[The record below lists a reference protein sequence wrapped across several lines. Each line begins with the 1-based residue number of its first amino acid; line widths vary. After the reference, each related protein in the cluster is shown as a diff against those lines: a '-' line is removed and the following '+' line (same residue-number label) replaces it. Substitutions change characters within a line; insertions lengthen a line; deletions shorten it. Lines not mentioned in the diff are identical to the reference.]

1 MKKILILFT
10 IIVSFISII
19 SCSNQSEKQTNNSQ
33 QNSQKIVKTGE
44 WDINPKQINAID
56 ENIKTIFDDTVK
68 NLLGVKRELMLYLGN
83 QTVNGINYAFIC
95 RSEITYPS
103 ALPYYEIIICNVSPS
118 NEISIVKL
126 EKIIESSQSSVGGI
140 VCTSSDEAKINISN
154 SKEANDIIKIFKNA
168 VKDIKDTK
176 YTPELYAASQV
187 VKGINYYFIAHAEL
201 NDGTHSIKL
210 VTINNFMESSEV
222 IEVKNIL

>member
-10 IIVSFISII
+10 ILIYFISIV

-83 QTVNGINYAFIC
+83 QTVNGINYAFI
-95 RSEITYPS
+95 
-103 ALPYYEIIICNVSPS
+103 ALKMII
-118 NEISIVKL
+118 L
-126 EKIIESSQSSVGGI
+126 
-140 VCTSSDEAKINISN
+140 
-154 SKEANDIIKIFKNA
+154 F
-168 VKDIKDTK
+168 
-176 YTPELYAASQV
+176 
-187 VKGINYYFIAHAEL
+187 F
-201 NDGTHSIKL
+201 
-210 VTINNFMESSEV
+210 
-222 IEVKNIL
+222 

>member
-1 MKKILILFT
+1 MKKTLILI
-10 IIVSFISII
+10 IISFISII
-19 SCSNQSEKQTNNSQ
+19 SCSNQSEKQNNNSNE
-33 QNSQKIVKTGE
+33 NSQKIVKEGE
-44 WDINPKQINAID
+44 WDINPKQINEID
-56 ENIKTIFDDTVK
+56 ENIKKIFDDTVK

-83 QTVNGINYAFIC
+83 QTLNGINYAFIC

-103 ALPYYEIIICNVSPS
+103 ALPYYEIIVCNVSPS
-118 NEISIVKL
+118 NEISVAKL

-154 SKEANDIIKIFKNA
+154 SKEADDIIKIFKNA
-168 VKDIKDTK
+168 VKDIKDIK
-176 YTPELYAASQV
+176 YTQELYTASQV

-201 NDGTHSIKL
+201 SDGTHSIKL

-222 IEVKNIL
+222 VEIKNIL

>member
-10 IIVSFISII
+10 IVISFISII
-19 SCSNQSEKQTNNSQ
+19 SCSNQSEKQNNNSQ
-33 QNSQKIVKTGE
+33 QNAQKMIKTGE
-44 WDINPKQINAID
+44 WDINPKQINEVD
-56 ENIKTIFDDTVK
+56 ENIKTIFDNTVK

-126 EKIIESSQSSVGGI
+126 EKIIEETERENDFIIDNNLKNEIITKFNSR
-140 VCTSSDEAKINISN
+140 INMF
-154 SKEANDIIKIFKNA
+154 KEYEKRVSIFK
-168 VKDIKDTK
+168 
-176 YTPELYAASQV
+176 
-187 VKGINYYFIAHAEL
+187 
-201 NDGTHSIKL
+201 
-210 VTINNFMESSEV
+210 
-222 IEVKNIL
+222 

>member
-1 MKKILILFT
+1 MKKILILFA
-10 IIVSFISII
+10 VFISII
-19 SCSNQSEKQTNNSQ
+19 SCSDKTEKISDNLNQDN
-33 QNSQKIVKTGE
+33 QKTLKTGE
-44 WDINPKQINAID
+44 WYIAPKQINAVD
-56 ENIKTIFDDTVK
+56 EDIKTIFDNTVQ
-68 NLLGVKRELMLYLGN
+68 NLLGVKRELMLYLGK
-83 QTVNGINYAFIC
+83 QLSDGINYAFIC

-103 ALPYYEIIICNVSPS
+103 ALPYYEIIICNVSNS

-126 EKIIESSQSSVGGI
+126 EKIIESSQGSIGGI

-154 SKEANDIIKIFKNA
+154 SKEANNIINVFKNA
-168 VKDIKDTK
+168 VKDIKDIK
-176 YTPELYAASQV
+176 YTPELYAANQV